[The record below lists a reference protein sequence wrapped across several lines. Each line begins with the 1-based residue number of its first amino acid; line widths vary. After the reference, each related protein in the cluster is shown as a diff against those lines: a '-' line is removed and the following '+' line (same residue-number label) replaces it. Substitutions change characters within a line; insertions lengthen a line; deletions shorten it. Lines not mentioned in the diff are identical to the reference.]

1 MSHRP
6 GGVNKETKHK
16 LHKTPLFFTFASY
29 NYKSTGN
36 TVFTDVSISDTKRKL
51 NFSQT

>member
-36 TVFTDVSISDTKRKL
+36 TVFTDVSISDTKIKL